1 METSTD
7 WTGAAANIQN
17 SVHLGTWT
25 NWSRGRVMGATLTLE
40 RKEGNLLIAFTA
52 VFVGLVTGRVWR
64 IACYVFHWCY
74 STPEPQDTLHHQ
86 RQALLRNSGSAA
98 SAVWAFANLTLAWQ
112 NIASRCLRR
121 PLPALLTAVA
131 CVIAF
136 AVAGGFSSQI
146 SSSLKN
152 EVLLNG
158 TSCGRILNAVS
169 IEAVNA
175 INAYKSIKITN
186 AAN

>member
-1 METSTD
+1 METPTD
-7 WTGAAANIQN
+7 WSGAASTIQN

-25 NWSRGRVMGATLTLE
+25 NWSRGKVMGATLTLE
-40 RKEGNLLIAFTA
+40 RNDGNLLIAFTA

-64 IACYVFHWCY
+64 IACYVFHRCY

-86 RQALLRNSGSAA
+86 RQAVLRNSGSAA

-112 NIASRCLRR
+112 NIASRSLVRA
-121 PLPALLTAVA
+121 LPALLTATL

-136 AVAGGFSSQI
+136 TIVGGFSSQI
-146 SSSLKN
+146 SSALKN

-158 TSCGRILNAVS
+158 TNCGMVANPISV
-169 IEAVNA
+169 EALQI
-175 INAYKSIKITN
+175 INPYKSLKMTN